1 MNRLFEFLLR
11 PFLSCQATWQTI
23 DIVCKSHT
31 ICWPTLLQTK
41 AMRVVTRLL
50 RTRGLDYPRVA
61 RQLGGIRQASTSPA
75 TQNAA
80 SKIFV
85 YLAAGIVAGG
95 AIGISVLGS
104 TSDGASR
111 TPRWQ
116 SVNHNHRGLSRKYA
130 DQKTMLKVCLQTTM
144 DVIK

>member
-1 MNRLFEFLLR
+1 
-11 PFLSCQATWQTI
+11 
-23 DIVCKSHT
+23 
-31 ICWPTLLQTK
+31 
-41 AMRVVTRLL
+41 MRVVTRLL

-95 AIGISVLGS
+95 AIGVSVLGS
-104 TSDGASR
+104 NSDGASR

-116 SVNHNHRGLSRKYA
+116 SVNHSHRGLSRKYA
-130 DQKTMLKVCLQTTM
+130 DKKTMLKVCLQTMM
-144 DVIK
+144 DVVK